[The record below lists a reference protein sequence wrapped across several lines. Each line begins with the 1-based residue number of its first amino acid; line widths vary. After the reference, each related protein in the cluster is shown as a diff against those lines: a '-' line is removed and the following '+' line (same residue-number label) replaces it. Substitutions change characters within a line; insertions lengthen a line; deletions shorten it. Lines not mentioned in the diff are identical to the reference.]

1 MKTAYS
7 HFSRMLLVLCLAW
20 YGPFAMAG
28 TGYANGTLTMEIC
41 ANGVAQ
47 TVRVDI
53 GSAPAESAPD
63 CCDCIGCGLIA
74 GGEPQ
79 VRDARRV
86 VHAFD
91 MPLSFNLSGT
101 SLARISNIRPMPR
114 APPLA
119 HTAMMTTP
127 EMIACDHPGPGQV
140 MHGNG
145 RPLSKDADA

>member
-7 HFSRMLLVLCLAW
+7 HFSRMLLVLCLVW

-28 TGYANGTLTMEIC
+28 TGYADGMLTMEIC
-41 ANGVAQ
+41 ANGMAQ

-53 GSAPAESAPD
+53 GGAPMESAPD

-79 VRDARRV
+79 VRDAQRV
-86 VHAFD
+86 AHAFD

-101 SLARISNIRPMPR
+101 SPTRISNIRPLPR

-119 HTAMMTTP
+119 RLAILTIP
-127 EMIACDHPGPGQV
+127 DVIEPDHSDPGQY
-140 MHGNG
+140 MHSNG